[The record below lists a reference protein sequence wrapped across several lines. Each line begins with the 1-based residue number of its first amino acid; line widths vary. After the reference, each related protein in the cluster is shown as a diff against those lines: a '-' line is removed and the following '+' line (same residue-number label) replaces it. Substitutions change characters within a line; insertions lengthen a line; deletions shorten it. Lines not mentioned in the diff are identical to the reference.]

1 MEKKGD
7 GKEDSDKDDDDTC
20 PMDGDKGEDEESEEA
35 DLMQGKKS
43 ILADEHHIFDKIF
56 VNYFMS
62 EIHLK
67 IYDYTETEEQNDRK
81 KLFK

>member
-7 GKEDSDKDDDDTC
+7 EEEDSDKDDTY
-20 PMDGDKGEDEESEEA
+20 PMDGDKGEDEDIEEA
-35 DLMQGKKS
+35 DLMLGKKS